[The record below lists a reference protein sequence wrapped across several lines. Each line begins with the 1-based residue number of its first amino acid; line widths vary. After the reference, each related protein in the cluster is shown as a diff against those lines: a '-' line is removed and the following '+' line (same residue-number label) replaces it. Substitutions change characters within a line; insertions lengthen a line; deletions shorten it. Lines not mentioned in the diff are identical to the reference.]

1 MANKV
6 LSLPKSL
13 TDSTQ
18 WDQLVQKFKSYRL
31 QSLQLSPEAFS
42 STYAR
47 EVEFPDEIWESRLKN
62 ESALSTIVVSDP
74 NPGSADDL
82 SLILNSPWLA
92 SLVLSGPLN
101 AATAAKDWEEHLNF
115 DPGTNYFGPVP
126 PEIETAYVLN
136 AIYVLPSERRKG
148 LANQL
153 IDYVKRYAV
162 EVNKGKKVMLV
173 LLVNFESIA
182 ARKCYAKSGFELV
195 HDYWFRESDGSG
207 TKGHAAVMR
216 LDVCSNMSS

>member
-1 MANKV
+1 MSSKV
-6 LSLPKSL
+6 INLPKSL
-13 TDSTQ
+13 SDPSQ
-18 WDQLVQKFKSYRL
+18 WDKLVEKFKTYRL

-47 EVEFPDEIWESRLKN
+47 EVEFPKEIWEARLKN
-62 ESALSTIVVSDP
+62 ASALNTIVISDP
-74 NPGSADDL
+74 SPDSEDDL
-82 SLILNSPWLA
+82 SLVLNSPWIA

-101 AATAAKDWEEHLNF
+101 AATAAKDWEKQLNF

-153 IDYVKRYAV
+153 IDYAKRYVV
-162 EVNKGKKVMLV
+162 EVNKGKKIMLV

-195 HDYWFRESDGSG
+195 YDYWFRESGGSG

-216 LDVCSNMSS
+216 LDVQ

>member
-1 MANKV
+1 MSSKV
-6 LSLPKSL
+6 VSLPKSL
-13 TDSTQ
+13 SDSSQ
-18 WDQLVQKFKSYRL
+18 WDKLVKNFKTYRL
-31 QSLQLSPEAFS
+31 QSLQLSPESFS

-47 EVEFPDEIWESRLKN
+47 EVEFTKDIWESRLKN
-62 ESALSTIVVSDP
+62 ASALNTIVVSDP
-74 NPGSADDL
+74 DPGSEDDL

-92 SLVLSGPLN
+92 SLVLSGPLK
-101 AATAAKDWEEHLNF
+101 AATAAKDWEELLNF
-115 DPGTNYFGPVP
+115 DPGSNYFGPVP
-126 PEIETAYVLN
+126 PEIETAYMLN

-153 IDYVKRYAV
+153 IEYAKECAV
-162 EVNKGKKVMLV
+162 EVNKGRKIMLV

-195 HDYWFRESDGSG
+195 HDYWFREPDGSG

-216 LDVCSNMSS
+216 LDMCSEISA